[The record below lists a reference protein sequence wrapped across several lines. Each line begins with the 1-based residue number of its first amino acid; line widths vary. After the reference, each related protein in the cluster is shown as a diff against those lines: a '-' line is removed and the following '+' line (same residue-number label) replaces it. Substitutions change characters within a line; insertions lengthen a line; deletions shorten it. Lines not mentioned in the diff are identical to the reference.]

1 MHPKHP
7 GYGETK
13 VEENYRRTRRHLLS
27 GMAALGLVMV
37 SGVLWYRF
45 MEGWS
50 WIDATYMAVITLS
63 TVGFGEINPLS
74 PWGRLFTIGLI
85 MMGVGVI
92 AYILNNFTEAMV
104 QGYFQAGFRLRKRRR
119 LMESLQGHY
128 IICGFGRTGRQV
140 ATEFAAEAI
149 SFVVIDSEDGAIQA
163 ALQLGYA
170 TLQGDATQDQ
180 ILLHGGVERARCLV
194 AALPSDAENLYI
206 VLSAKTLSPGIRTIA
221 RASTEEAILKLQRGG
236 ADVVVSP
243 YITGGKRMAAAAL
256 RPQVVDFLD
265 GILTGADGTV
275 YVEEFLLLPESC
287 PSIGK
292 TLGETQLG
300 RQSGAL
306 ILAIRRAE
314 GGLIVGPTADTH
326 FYPGDRV
333 ISMGNADQL
342 RLLSQILSPIQ
353 R

>member
-27 GMAALGLVMV
+27 GMAALGLVMF

-149 SFVVIDSEDGAIQA
+149 
-163 ALQLGYA
+163 
-170 TLQGDATQDQ
+170 
-180 ILLHGGVERARCLV
+180 
-194 AALPSDAENLYI
+194 
-206 VLSAKTLSPGIRTIA
+206 
-221 RASTEEAILKLQRGG
+221 
-236 ADVVVSP
+236 
-243 YITGGKRMAAAAL
+243 
-256 RPQVVDFLD
+256 
-265 GILTGADGTV
+265 
-275 YVEEFLLLPESC
+275 
-287 PSIGK
+287 
-292 TLGETQLG
+292 
-300 RQSGAL
+300 
-306 ILAIRRAE
+306 
-314 GGLIVGPTADTH
+314 
-326 FYPGDRV
+326 
-333 ISMGNADQL
+333 
-342 RLLSQILSPIQ
+342 
-353 R
+353 